1 MKAINLFLAVTMP
14 LAACMNEATMTGGSP
29 QTATTE
35 ELCRIIHWK
44 GNGFDYGADAA
55 FTELSAREEF
65 TPRELNGIKGGLPRI
80 GDSEKA
86 ALCGQGFFYDD
97 LNTTTTASGTRKQ
110 YVISPGFYIYTK
122 NGVVTAVQT

>member
-1 MKAINLFLAVTMP
+1 MKATYPILAVTMA
-14 LAACMNEATMTGGSP
+14 LAGCMEGATMTGGSP

-35 ELCRIIHWK
+35 ELCRIIHWD

-55 FTELSAREEF
+55 FAELSKRAQF
-65 TPRELNGIKGGLPRI
+65 TPRELSGIKAGLPRI

-110 YVISPGFYIYTK
+110 YVISPGFYIYTE
-122 NGVVTAVQT
+122 NGVVTAIQI